1 MIEGTNVPQINNPP
15 EIKPQGVKNRMSF
28 FSIAIIL
35 LAVIIVGF
43 SIWLVAYYF
52 NNQKTASDTPATSTQ
67 TVSEIKTDADLKKIE
82 DDVNKMDIDSMNS
95 ELDKID
101 TDAAGF

>member
-52 NNQKTASDTPATSTQ
+52 NNQKTAPTSTTSTQ

-82 DDVNKMDIDSMNS
+82 DDANKMDIDSMNS